1 MEEMEEKRL
10 YTCLLSSGLAVN
22 EVEVEGRG
30 GGGGGVGSPLLH
42 HCSSSHSCGRLNL
55 SLSRFLSGDGDFFKQ
70 EFS

>member
-30 GGGGGVGSPLLH
+30 GVRGWAVLCCVTAH
-42 HCSSSHSCGRLNL
+42 HRIPVES
-55 SLSRFLSGDGDFFKQ
+55 
-70 EFS
+70 

>member
-30 GGGGGVGSPLLH
+30 GGGGGGGGWAVLCCVTAH
-42 HCSSSHSCGRLNL
+42 HRIPVES
-55 SLSRFLSGDGDFFKQ
+55 
-70 EFS
+70 

>member
-30 GGGGGVGSPLLH
+30 GGEGGGWAVLCCVTAH
-42 HCSSSHSCGRLNL
+42 HRIPVES
-55 SLSRFLSGDGDFFKQ
+55 
-70 EFS
+70 

>member
-30 GGGGGVGSPLLH
+30 GGGGGGWAVPCCVTAH
-42 HCSSSHSCGRLNL
+42 HRIPVES
-55 SLSRFLSGDGDFFKQ
+55 
-70 EFS
+70 

>member
-30 GGGGGVGSPLLH
+30 GGGWGVGQSFVVSLLIIAFLWKVKPQLVTFPL
-42 HCSSSHSCGRLNL
+42 R
-55 SLSRFLSGDGDFFKQ
+55 
-70 EFS
+70 